1 MKERSEISKVI
12 SRYLI
17 VEATTNKIENEISEL
32 TRERVELNKRSIEI
46 EKRLQILE
54 SEIERYI
61 RDFNYE
67 RRK

>member
-46 EKRLQILE
+46 EKRGSVLKFRTE
-54 SEIERYI
+54 W
-61 RDFNYE
+61 
-67 RRK
+67 